1 MAHPPT
7 PAVPPAAT
15 PDAPEIQAVLAAIQ
29 SLSTTMAVARALV
42 ASGRAVELEGLENE
56 AARLTAALACL
67 EEGSAPLLRPALDD
81 CLRELERLDLA
92 LRLP

>member
-1 MAHPPT
+1 MAPPPN
-7 PAVPPAAT
+7 PAVPPPAI
-15 PDAPEIQAVLAAIQ
+15 PDAPEIRAVLAAVQ
-29 SLSTTMAVARALV
+29 SLANTLAVARALV
-42 ASGRAVELEGLENE
+42 TSGRAVELDGLEKE
-56 AARLTAALACL
+56 AARLAAALACL